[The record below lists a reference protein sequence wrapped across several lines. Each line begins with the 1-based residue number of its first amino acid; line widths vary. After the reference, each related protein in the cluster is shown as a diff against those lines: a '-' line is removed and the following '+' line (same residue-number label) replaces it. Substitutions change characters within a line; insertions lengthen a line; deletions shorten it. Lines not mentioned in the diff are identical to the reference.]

1 MIDKHPKSQVV
12 VRFQDC
18 DAFGHLNNAR
28 YIDYFLNARDD
39 HLRDY
44 YRFDLAQHARTHR
57 SNWVVTQHQIAYLRP
72 ASPGETVTIQTG
84 LIHATDSALKV
95 EGLMFDEAE
104 QTLKAVLWTTF
115 RYVDLSSGRPS
126 RHPDEV
132 ATLLRDISIDRDVHA
147 DTIEQRIRHIKTT
160 QKPAASTPE

>member
-1 MIDKHPKSQVV
+1 MMDKHPKSRVI

-44 YRFDLAQHARTHR
+44 YRFDLTQHARTHR
-57 SNWVVTQHQIAYLRP
+57 ANWVVTRHEIAYLRP
-72 ASPGETVTIQTG
+72 AFPGETVTIQTG
-84 LIHATDSALKV
+84 LIHATEDTTKV
-95 EGLMFDEAE
+95 EGLMFDEAAE
-104 QTLKAVLWTTF
+104 TLKAALWTTF

-132 ATLLRDISIDRDVHA
+132 LALLDDISLDSDMQTATLER
-147 DTIEQRIRHIKTT
+147 RIRQLK
-160 QKPAASTPE
+160 ASQRATA